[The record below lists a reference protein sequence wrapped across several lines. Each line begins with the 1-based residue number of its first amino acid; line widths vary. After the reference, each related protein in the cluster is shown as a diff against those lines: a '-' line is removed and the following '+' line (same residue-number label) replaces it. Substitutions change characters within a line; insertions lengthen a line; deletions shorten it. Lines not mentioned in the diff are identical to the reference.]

1 VLPPDGPKLLDRDLF
16 PGQQLSVQFVPATGA
31 LCMAL
36 FSKLVSISVRR
47 KLASILLAV
56 IIFALL
62 SGMATVAQGR
72 PAVFAVLNAILV
84 GTGVGLFEQFFVQNA
99 RGSWFRGVHPLWSIL
114 LYTLV
119 VALLFLAAANL
130 SHFLLHGLY
139 HSPVPYSRL
148 PVVLPRVIAL
158 AIIGI
163 VVMRAVHFIG
173 IDTLFHLMV
182 GTYHRPVIEKKVI
195 VFLDINDSTAL
206 AERLGAIRT
215 QSLIGKFLLD
225 VAQPITDHGGEIY
238 LYKGDGL
245 IALWDWSEAIGK
257 NRMLPAIDAMF
268 ANVGR
273 REDEYRRR
281 YGVAPTFRVGIHGGD
296 VVVSEQGDTKRS
308 IGIYGMTI
316 NIASRMEEAAKEHR
330 IRCAVSGDVAA
341 ALAEAAPPLQ
351 PIGSERI
358 KGVSAALP
366 IFEYR
371 GADNNLTAS
380 AAARA
385 GGRLASRAA
394 CLGVGERPGAGNS
407 IDGGRVEAGGV
418 DLEIGTSFVGGDDR
432 FDDARRRFDQGG

>member
-1 VLPPDGPKLLDRDLF
+1 
-16 PGQQLSVQFVPATGA
+16 
-31 LCMAL
+31 MAWPSR
-36 FSKLVSISVRR
+36 FVSISVRS

-62 SGMATVAQGR
+62 SAMATVAQGR

-119 VALLFLAAANL
+119 VALLFVAAANL
-130 SHFLLHGLY
+130 SHFLLRSVY
-139 HSPVPYSRL
+139 HSPVPYRRL
-148 PVVLPRVIAL
+148 GVVLPRVVAS
-158 AIIGI
+158 AVIGI

-195 VFLDINDSTAL
+195 AFLDINDSTSL
-206 AERLGAIRT
+206 AEQLGAIQM
-215 QSLIGKFLLD
+215 QSLIGRFLLD
-225 VAQPITDHGGEIY
+225 VAKPITDHGGEIY

-245 IALWDWSEAIGK
+245 IALWNWPDAIGK

-268 ANVGR
+268 AR
-273 REDEYRRR
+273 MEREQEEYRRR
-281 YGVAPTFRVGIHGGD
+281 YGVVPTFRVGIHGGD

-330 IRCAVSGDVAA
+330 IRCAVSGDVADALSGA
-341 ALAEAAPPLQ
+341 ANRLRR
-351 PIGSERI
+351 IGSENI
-358 KGVSAALP
+358 KGVSAPLP

-371 GADNNLTAS
+371 IADYRVGAP
-380 AAARA
+380 AAAPA
-385 GGRLASRAA
+385 VGRPALPAAAS
-394 CLGVGERPGAGNS
+394 
-407 IDGGRVEAGGV
+407 D
-418 DLEIGTSFVGGDDR
+418 
-432 FDDARRRFDQGG
+432 